1 MSMIMKECSLGAE
14 KEELQFIY
22 KTSTK
27 EKFNFL
33 KINLETPD
41 ENKKFS
47 HNWNDYFHLDGSD
60 SD

>member
-1 MSMIMKECSLGAE
+1 MKECSLGAD

-41 ENKKFS
+41 EDKKFS
-47 HNWNDYFHLDGSD
+47 HNWTDYFQLSGSD